1 MMLNQCHRRWFVP
14 FVCAATIVLGCHK
27 TERAQQTASTTDAKA
42 AIYKFLAKKSGQKEF
57 APGMDL
63 ELPKQVATLRSN
75 ANILEQRTVALRASL
90 RAADEEQTPLRK
102 EIESLRNELANV
114 KREAGE
120 ARTRLKE
127 TESRVPADASE
138 IAARQKE
145 HAAKEAAW
153 TAKRQEFSGKDA
165 QWEAQLGERKQKRAA
180 IEKEIQETDRA
191 WEVARV
197 EATRKQEE
205 LSRQENAYIGAVRQQ
220 IAGIRS
226 YEALYRLIGQQLAT
240 ADRLLADPDISQRRV
255 GLSFAREACGH
266 ANSDPEDIW
275 LAARICEAYLWPNLD
290 LADSKPGSRERALD
304 LLETCRRI
312 FFVSNETNNVLKN
325 YNLLMANAPDAKA
338 ADTFRVQL
346 ADWME
351 EKGNVKRAGEIL
363 SEIRDPEVL
372 AAQQERVTRVK
383 ERLASSP

>member
-1 MMLNQCHRRWFVP
+1 V
-14 FVCAATIVLGCHK
+14 
-27 TERAQQTASTTDAKA
+27 S
-42 AIYKFLAKKSGQKEF
+42 
-57 APGMDL
+57 
-63 ELPKQVATLRSN
+63 
-75 ANILEQRTVALRASL
+75 
-90 RAADEEQTPLRK
+90 
-102 EIESLRNELANV
+102 
-114 KREAGE
+114 
-120 ARTRLKE
+120 
-127 TESRVPADASE
+127 
-138 IAARQKE
+138 
-145 HAAKEAAW
+145 
-153 TAKRQEFSGKDA
+153 
-165 QWEAQLGERKQKRAA
+165 RKQ
-180 IEKEIQETDRA
+180 QD
-191 WEVARV
+191 
-197 EATRKQEE
+197 

-220 IAGIRS
+220 IAEVRS
-226 YEALYRLIGQQLAT
+226 YEALYRLIGEQLAT

-325 YNLLMANAPDAKA
+325 YNLLLAHAPDART

-363 SEIRDPEVL
+363 GEIRDTEVL

-383 ERLASSP
+383 ERLASSQ

>member
-1 MMLNQCHRRWFVP
+1 MTLNQGHRRLVVPLVCTATIFFGCHR
-14 FVCAATIVLGCHK
+14 A
-27 TERAQQTASTTDAKA
+27 ERAQQSASPADAKA
-42 AIYKFLAKKSGQKEF
+42 EIHKFLAKKSGQKEF
-57 APGMDL
+57 APGIDL

-75 ANILEQRTVALRASL
+75 ANILAQRTITLRTSL
-90 RAADEEQTPLRK
+90 RAVDEEQTPLRK
-102 EIESLRNELANV
+102 EIESLRSELANV
-114 KREAGE
+114 KREVGE
-120 ARTRLKE
+120 TRTRLKE
-127 TESRVPADASE
+127 AESRVPADANE

-145 HAAKEAAW
+145 HAARDAAW
-153 TAKRQEFSGKDA
+153 TAKRQELSGKDA

-180 IEKEIQETDRA
+180 MDKELQEAERA

-197 EATRKQEE
+197 EANRKQEE

-220 IAGIRS
+220 IAGVRS
-226 YEALYRLIGQQLAT
+226 YEALYRLIGEQLAT

-266 ANSDPEDIW
+266 ANSDPEDVW

-304 LLETCRRI
+304 LLETCRRV

-325 YNLLMANAPDAKA
+325 YKLLMANAPDART

-346 ADWME
+346 ADWLE
-351 EKGNVKRAGEIL
+351 ERGDVKRAAEIL
-363 SEIRDPEVL
+363 NEIRDAQVL
-372 AAQQERVTRVK
+372 SSAEERITRVK
-383 ERLASSP
+383 ERIAATP